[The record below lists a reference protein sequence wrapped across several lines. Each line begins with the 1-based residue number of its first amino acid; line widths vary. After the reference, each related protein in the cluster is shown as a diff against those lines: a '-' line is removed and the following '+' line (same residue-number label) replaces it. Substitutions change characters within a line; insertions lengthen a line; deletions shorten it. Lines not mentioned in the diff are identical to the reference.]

1 MNKIVNRYSEVKRMK
16 NFLLKEEF
24 LSIVKNKK
32 LLISILAIL
41 FIPIIYSG
49 MFLWA
54 FWDPYAH
61 LENLPV
67 AVVNEDKGA
76 TFEGEELNLGDELV
90 SKLKEKK
97 DFKFI
102 FVEKEEGYKKLED
115 QEYYM
120 LVEIPEDFSKN
131 ATTLMDENP
140 KKLDLIY
147 VPNESYN
154 FLSAQIGENAM
165 IRIKASLSK
174 EITETYAETMFDK
187 VAKLSDGMKAASGGA
202 GKLSEGAKELSKGS
216 ETLHEN
222 LATLAE
228 KSIQFHNGMN
238 EASKGSK
245 EVADGAASLSSGL
258 SQLLEG
264 HQKLQ
269 NAANELK
276 TGSESLASG
285 MSQANAGIQKAEQSI
300 PQLISGTEKLQTGAQ
315 TLSSS
320 LQQWQTGAE
329 SAAQGAKKL
338 NEGTVLLESNLKNI
352 MPMLPPE
359 KQQEMQFA
367 LNSLKQGSAELANGT
382 GQLANSAG
390 QLSTGANTLSQQLG
404 ALKQGQEQL
413 QTGMSQLAKAGTELE
428 TGANKIAAGQKE
440 FASGMSTFGQ
450 KFAEAKDGSVRLA
463 QGASKLAGGV
473 NQLTDGSSQLAD
485 GSGKLEE
492 GAQKIAEGNS
502 KIHTGSSELAEKL
515 ADGAEKASSVNADEK
530 TYNMMAEPVK
540 VKNEKLN
547 EVPNYGTGFAPYFL
561 SLGLFVGALVL
572 TVIYPVSEPAAVP
585 RNGFSWFFGK
595 FGVMA
600 TAGIIQA
607 IISDIVVLGVLGLEV
622 KSVPLF
628 VLFSIITSLAF
639 MALIQFLVTLFDN
652 PGRFIAILILIFQ
665 LTTSAGTFPLELIP
679 ESLQHFHAFLP
690 MTYTVKGFKAVI
702 SSGNFSFMWE
712 NLMILLIYTL
722 VFMIGTLL
730 YFNAMHKRRFS
741 AAE

>member
-1 MNKIVNRYSEVKRMK
+1 MK
-16 NFLLKEEF
+16 NFLLKKEF
-24 LSIVKNKK
+24 SAIIKNKK
-32 LLISILAIL
+32 LLISIIAVL

-61 LENLPV
+61 LDNLPV

-76 TFEGEELNLGDELV
+76 TFEVEELNLGDELV
-90 SKLKEKK
+90 SKLKDKK

-165 IRIKASLSK
+165 VRIKASLSK

-187 VAKLSDGMKAASGGA
+187 VAKLSDGMKTASEGA

-216 ETLHEN
+216 ETLHKN

-276 TGSESLASG
+276 TGSVSLASG

-329 SAAQGAKKL
+329 SAVQGAKKL

-359 KQQEMQFA
+359 KQQELQVA

-413 QTGMSQLAKAGTELE
+413 QTGMSQLAKAGSALE
-428 TGANKIAAGQKE
+428 TGANKMAAGQKE

-485 GSGKLEE
+485 GSDKLEE

-502 KIHTGSSELAEKL
+502 KVHKGNRELAEKL
-515 ADGAEKASSVNADEK
+515 ADGAKKASSVDADEK

-572 TVIYPVSEPAAVP
+572 TVIYPIREPAAVP

-600 TAGIIQA
+600 IAGLIQA

-639 MALIQFLVTLFDN
+639 MALIQFLVTMFDN

-690 MTYTVKGFKAVI
+690 MTYSVKGFKAVI

-712 NLMILLIYTL
+712 NFMILLIYAL
-722 VFMIGTLL
+722 VFMVGTLI
-730 YFNAMHKRRFS
+730 YFNAVHKRRFS

>member
-1 MNKIVNRYSEVKRMK
+1 MK
-16 NFLLKEEF
+16 NFLLKKEF
-24 LSIVKNKK
+24 SAIIKNKK
-32 LLISILAIL
+32 LLISIIAVL

-61 LENLPV
+61 LDNLPV

-90 SKLKEKK
+90 SKLKDKK

-165 IRIKASLSK
+165 VRIKASLSK

-187 VAKLSDGMKAASGGA
+187 VAKLSDGMKTASDGA

-216 ETLHEN
+216 ETLHKN

-276 TGSESLASG
+276 TGSVSLASG

-320 LQQWQTGAE
+320 LQQWQIGAE
-329 SAAQGAKKL
+329 SAVQGAKKL

-359 KQQEMQFA
+359 KQQELQVA

-413 QTGMSQLAKAGTELE
+413 QTGMSQLAKAGSELE
-428 TGANKIAAGQKE
+428 TGANQMAAGQKE
-440 FASGMSTFGQ
+440 FVSGMSTFGQ

-463 QGASKLAGGV
+463 QGATKLAGGV

-485 GSGKLEE
+485 GSDKLEE

-502 KIHTGSSELAEKL
+502 KVHKGNRELAEKL
-515 ADGAEKASSVNADEK
+515 ADGAKKASSVDADEK

-572 TVIYPVSEPAAVP
+572 TVIYPIREPAAVP

-600 TAGIIQA
+600 IAGLIQA

-639 MALIQFLVTLFDN
+639 MALIQFLVTMFDN

-690 MTYTVKGFKAVI
+690 MTYSVKGFKAVI

-712 NLMILLIYTL
+712 NFMILLIYAL
-722 VFMIGTLL
+722 VFMVGTLI
-730 YFNAMHKRRFS
+730 YFNAVHKRRFS

>member
-463 QGASKLAGGV
+463 QGASKLAGGM

-515 ADGAEKASSVNADEK
+515 ADGAEKASSVDADEK